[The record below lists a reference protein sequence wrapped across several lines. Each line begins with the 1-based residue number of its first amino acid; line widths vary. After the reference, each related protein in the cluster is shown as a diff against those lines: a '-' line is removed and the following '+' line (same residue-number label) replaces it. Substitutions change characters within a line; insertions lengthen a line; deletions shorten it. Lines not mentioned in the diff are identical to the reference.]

1 MIRFD
6 RVLLVASAT
15 ALSSVQAGGGADAQ
29 TITMDQ
35 YQHPKSEKEL
45 SFNKAYLEGVKDG
58 LIAYNMS
65 LEDKLF
71 CLGGI
76 PPVLTFERASDIVL
90 HWARKKGPDMAGMP
104 LGLSLFYSLK
114 EAFPCKAAPR

>member
-15 ALSSVQAGGGADAQ
+15 ALSSVLAGGGADAQ

-35 YQHPKSEKEL
+35 YQHPNSEKDL

-90 HWARKKGPDMAGMP
+90 HWARKKGPDMANTP
-104 LGLSLFYSLK
+104 LGLSLLYSLK

>member
-15 ALSSVQAGGGADAQ
+15 ALSSVLAGGGADAQ

-35 YQHPKSEKEL
+35 YQHPNSEKDL

-76 PPVLTFERASDIVL
+76 PP
-90 HWARKKGPDMAGMP
+90 
-104 LGLSLFYSLK
+104 
-114 EAFPCKAAPR
+114 C